1 MSKNNGFGR
10 RLLILLVL
18 AFGIKLWYENLDQ
31 NHKRFVNNI
40 IKQIPELPGRYS
52 L

>member
-18 AFGIKLWYENLDQ
+18 ALGIKLWYESLDQ
-31 NHKRFVNNI
+31 NHKRFVTNI
-40 IKQIPELPGRYS
+40 VKQIPELPGRYS